1 MKGERMK
8 QHSEVE
14 AADSSFSN
22 NELPMP
28 KEGVAVT
35 HLLIVRDVARSLR
48 FYKDVLG
55 AHVLLEGPPGIL
67 RFHNSWLILSAEG
80 AATDDRPGVTA
91 RAPHDG
97 ATLTSALNLRVAD
110 IYDVYERWRSRG
122 AGFLTPPQEHKSEI
136 RCYLRDP
143 DGHLI
148 EVGQPK
154 QEGKR

>member
-28 KEGVAVT
+28 KEGVAGT
-35 HLLIVRDVARSLR
+35 PLLIVRDVARSLR

-55 AHVLLEGPPGIL
+55 VHVLLEGPQGIL
-67 RFHNSWLILSAEG
+67 RFHNSWLILSADG

-91 RAPHDG
+91 RAALDG
-97 ATLTSALNLRVAD
+97 ATVTR
-110 IYDVYERWRSRG
+110 Y
-122 AGFLTPPQEHKSEI
+122 
-136 RCYLRDP
+136 
-143 DGHLI
+143 
-148 EVGQPK
+148 QPA
-154 QEGKR
+154 R